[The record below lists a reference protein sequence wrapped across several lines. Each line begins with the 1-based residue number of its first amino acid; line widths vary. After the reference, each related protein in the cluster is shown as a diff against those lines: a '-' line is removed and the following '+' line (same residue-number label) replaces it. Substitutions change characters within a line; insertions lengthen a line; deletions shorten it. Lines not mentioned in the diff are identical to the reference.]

1 MFSRGN
7 IIQKGNQKNIR
18 EPYTILPHFSISQR
32 KPFDVPCQNPL
43 WHAFTEINRTPQNSC
58 ASFLPLDFIHFIHLA
73 RHRQLTIARVARTRP
88 LIDPRPFVTT
98 TAGKW
103 SPFTCRAG
111 KNLASLSAACLLFTP
126 RETLS
131 ILSPFQRGEIVDL
144 FLFPNEKIF
153 QDTPWPADRL
163 KRESYRSSL
172 CEMINKIW
180 YIVCISM

>member
-1 MFSRGN
+1 MFSCGN

-73 RHRQLTIARVARTRP
+73 RHRQLTITRVARTRP

-131 ILSPFQRGEIVDL
+131 ILSPFQREEGE
-144 FLFPNEKIF
+144 EKSSTCFFF
-153 QDTPWPADRL
+153 QTRKFSKTRPDRL
-163 KRESYRSSL
+163 IGWRESHIDPRYA
-172 CEMINKIW
+172 KW
-180 YIVCISM
+180 